1 MRTAQVI
8 ILITPASGKNARVG
22 GESPRTIYFYKVLK
36 AKTAR
41 VASHLTPE
49 NFSSLKKCLYG
60 SYLVLRKNARTASY
74 RELVACDANRTGN
87 YSYNPC

>member
-1 MRTAQVI
+1 M
-8 ILITPASGKNARVG
+8 G

-60 SYLVLRKNARTASY
+60 SYLVLRKKCPCGFTPQ
-74 RELVACDANRTGN
+74 AC
-87 YSYNPC
+87 SL